1 MFSLRQ
7 LFFALIGTIIFFL
20 NFCVSNSRPPKEAA
34 KVSDSMEAPVSFRNL
49 AGIPSECFVERT
61 PDTFFFFWFYF
72 ASLLAILGF
81 ISKLA
86 EICLTF
92 ASRAVLASTEILQVF
107 GSGTSARRT
116 CLFSTSSLSILSALC
131 SCVLIAMQ
139 TVQDVSPETRE
150 RAAAMK
156 HYFRQY
162 YTELFD
168 YLVSRA
174 LRYFIVSLFN
184 FFFSVCL
191 RLWILGRT
199 RSVSN

>member
-1 MFSLRQ
+1 
-7 LFFALIGTIIFFL
+7 
-20 NFCVSNSRPPKEAA
+20 
-34 KVSDSMEAPVSFRNL
+34 
-49 AGIPSECFVERT
+49 
-61 PDTFFFFWFYF
+61 
-72 ASLLAILGF
+72 
-81 ISKLA
+81 
-86 EICLTF
+86 
-92 ASRAVLASTEILQVF
+92 
-107 GSGTSARRT
+107 
-116 CLFSTSSLSILSALC
+116 
-131 SCVLIAMQ
+131 VLIAMQ